1 MFVILYMMNKYLTF
15 FLLIIIVVFVLA
27 GFFSKKEGY
36 GDMNKNYS
44 NVVNNMANQAT
55 VATSTNS
62 NGTKET
68 TTKTNYDSNNYN
80 IQYHDTEEDLKKQLD
95 EDLNKNTI
103 TVKDSSGNITK
114 IPWSPTEG
122 NPTYY
127 EPGSIRFGPSNY
139 VPSYEDSVFYS
150 RLTGLSYAKPVYN
163 TASQL
168 GGFCSADSLM
178 PEAIEKK
185 CNSLD
190 LNTCAS
196 TSCCVLLGG
205 SKCVS
210 GDENG
215 PKYKSNYGD
224 ISIKNKDQYYY
235 QGQCYG
241 NCKTTY

>member
-1 MFVILYMMNKYLTF
+1 MKKYLTF
-15 FLLIIIVVFVLA
+15 FLIIVIFVFVLA
-27 GFFSKKEGY
+27 GLYSKTEGY
-36 GDMNKNYS
+36 TDKIGTYAS
-44 NVVNNMANQAT
+44 NVNNL
-55 VATSTNS
+55 TNPS
-62 NGTKET
+62 SSAVSKNGNGTTET
-68 TTKTNYDSNNYN
+68 STKTNYDSNNYN

-95 EDLNKNTI
+95 NDLNNNKI
-103 TVKDSSGNITK
+103 TVKDSSGNIIQ

-127 EPGSIRFGPSNY
+127 EPGSTRFGPSNY

-168 GGFCSADSLM
+168 GGFCSANSLM
-178 PEAIEKK
+178 PELIEQK

-196 TSCCVLLGG
+196 TGCCVLLGG
-205 SKCVS
+205 SKCVA
-210 GDENG
+210 GDNNG

-224 ISIKNKDQYYY
+224 TSVKNKDFYYFH
-235 QGQCYG
+235 GQCFG
-241 NCKTTY
+241 NCQTSY